1 LQNNNRSNFQS
12 HSLNEDGFFYKGDEK
27 MGTILGA
34 YIIMNIIGLIVMKV
48 DKNRAIKH
56 QYRISENTLWLVA
69 IFGGAIGA
77 TAGMQVFR
85 HKTKHLS
92 FKVGF
97 PLLAVAEVILLGYFF
112 TL

>member
-1 LQNNNRSNFQS
+1 
-12 HSLNEDGFFYKGDEK
+12 
-27 MGTILGA
+27 MILVA
-34 YIIMNIIGLIVMKV
+34 YIIMNLIGLFVMKA
-48 DKNRAIKH
+48 DKDRAKKH
-56 QYRISENTLWLVA
+56 QYRISENTLWLIA
-69 IFGGAIGA
+69 LLGGAVG
-77 TAGMQVFR
+77 TTVGMKRYR

>member
-1 LQNNNRSNFQS
+1 MA
-12 HSLNEDGFFYKGDEK
+12 FYIGEMRK
-27 MGTILGA
+27 MSTILGA

-48 DKNRAIKH
+48 DKERAKKH

-69 IFGGAIGA
+69 IFGGAVGT
-77 TAGMQVFR
+77 TAGMQLFR

-97 PLLAVAEVILLGYFF
+97 PLLAVTEIILLGYFF